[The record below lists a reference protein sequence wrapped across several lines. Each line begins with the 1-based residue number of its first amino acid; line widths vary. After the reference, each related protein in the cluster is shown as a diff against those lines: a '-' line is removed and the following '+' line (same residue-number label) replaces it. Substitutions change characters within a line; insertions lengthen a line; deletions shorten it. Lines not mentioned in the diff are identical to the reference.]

1 MKKNMILFLIMII
14 LLCLPV
20 ESFLQENNLPKNTVN
35 SWMDIFYREFKEIEY
50 FSFIYVYIEGE
61 DAEKIGLNREELT
74 KYAILKFK
82 NNFAYINYKD
92 IDLPNDAADSE
103 KKKEG
108 HLWFRVWI
116 LGDDY
121 PIVYHFICKAGN
133 YFSYFWEN
141 EKLGYGSKEN
151 VPDSIK
157 KFISEVI
164 EKLAIDFFTVR
175 GEM

>member
-1 MKKNMILFLIMII
+1 MII
-14 LLCLPV
+14 LLCFPV
-20 ESFLQENNLPKNTVN
+20 ESFSQEKDLPKETEN

-50 FSFIYVYIEGE
+50 FDFIHVYIEGE
-61 DAEKIGLNREELT
+61 DAEKIGINGEALT

-92 IDLPNDAADSE
+92 IDLPSDAADSE
-103 KKKEG
+103 KKKKG
-108 HLWFRVWI
+108 SLWFRVWI

-141 EKLGYGSKEN
+141 EMLGYGSKDD
-151 VPDSIK
+151 VPDRIK
-157 KFISEVI
+157 KIIGEMI
-164 EKLAIDFFTVR
+164 EELAIDFFTVR